1 MSAYRALM
9 INFLLMDNALRRS
22 ANKMKSRKRMGDANA
37 SQDSSLKRLSTS
49 VKQSRTV
56 LKIQTFKLTQA
67 DAFVVE
73 AL

>member
-1 MSAYRALM
+1 
-9 INFLLMDNALRRS
+9 
-22 ANKMKSRKRMGDANA
+22 MKSRKRMGDANA
-37 SQDSSLKRLSTS
+37 GQDSSLKKLSTY

-67 DAFVVE
+67 DASVVE